1 MLIRSL
7 SLAAVL
13 GMAVALPLV
22 SAHAAASLPAQA
34 STQSAVTVKVTP
46 RTITGAT
53 WEFEV
58 VFDTHS
64 QALNDDPVQ
73 VAALVAADGT
83 EILPLEWKG
92 DAPGGH
98 HRKGVLRFKAPQP
111 ASGPLVLRIRRVGEA
126 APRTFR
132 WQLP

>member
-1 MLIRSL
+1 MMMRSFL
-7 SLAAVL
+7 GAAVL
-13 GMAVALPLV
+13 GSALALSVV
-22 SAHAAASLPAQA
+22 SAPAAASLPAQ
-34 STQSAVTVKVTP
+34 STSQSAVTVKVTP
-46 RTITGAT
+46 RTVTGAI

-64 QALNDDPVQ
+64 QDLNDDPLQ

-83 EILPLEWKG
+83 EVLPLEWKG
-92 DAPGGH
+92 DAPGSH
-98 HRKGVLRFKAPQP
+98 HRKGVLRFKAPKSS
-111 ASGPLVLRIRRVGEA
+111 SGPLVLRIRRAGEA